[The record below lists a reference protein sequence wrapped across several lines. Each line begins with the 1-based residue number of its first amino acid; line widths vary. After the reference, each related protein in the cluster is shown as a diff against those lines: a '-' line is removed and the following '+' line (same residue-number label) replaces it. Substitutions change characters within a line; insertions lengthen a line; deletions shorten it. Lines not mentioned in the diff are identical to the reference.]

1 MAGYRADVFHLF
13 LRKTVALEQ
22 GVEGAA
28 EVEGGV
34 GERAVEVE

>member
-1 MAGYRADVFHLF
+1 MAGHRPDVGHLF
-13 LRKTVALEQ
+13 FGETVALEQ